1 MKKGSSGDLFY
12 VRIKGEVIVKD
23 DSEVATV
30 KGWKQGGVVDS
41 ERETVSG
48 LGDGFGT
55 DDDHVCFFTVKLKEI
70 SVHPGFNV
78 NEAVGDSGV
87 GNVGNGFSRDVKLN
101 IIGITV
107 KV

>member
-87 GNVGNGFSRDVKLN
+87 GNGGNGFSRDVKLN
-101 IIGITV
+101 IIGVTV